1 MLEHDLVRIKEIF
14 KKCDSLIQMTYFFQ
28 DEKILDKVHELH
40 TNSATFLLNIEE
52 EIKKLK

>member
-14 KKCDSLIQMTYFFQ
+14 KKCDNLIQMTYFFQ
-28 DEKILDKVHELH
+28 DEKILDKVYELH